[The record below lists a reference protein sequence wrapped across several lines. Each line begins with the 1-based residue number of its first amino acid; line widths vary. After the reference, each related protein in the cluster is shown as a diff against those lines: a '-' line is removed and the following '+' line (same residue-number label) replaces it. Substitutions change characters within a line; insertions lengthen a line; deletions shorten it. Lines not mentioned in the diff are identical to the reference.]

1 MNDKG
6 ENFGRANGD
15 EELIRFREM
24 FAQSPSFSA
33 LLQGPDHRFVLA
45 NPAYQRL
52 VGNRAVIGLT
62 VREAFPEVESQ
73 GFLAV
78 LDEVFATGKAFVG
91 RNVEIVFNV
100 PRNGSAARRILDFVY
115 QPIKDNLGNVTSIF
129 VEGSDVTE
137 RHATEEALRESEARL
152 RELNADLERKVIE
165 RA

>member
-33 LLQGPDHRFVLA
+33 LLQGPDHRFVLT

-52 VGNRAVIGLT
+52 VGHRTVIGLT

-91 RNVEIVFNV
+91 KDMEIVFQS
-100 PRNGSAARRILDFVY
+100 PRDGAAE
-115 QPIKDNLGNVTSIF
+115 T
-129 VEGSDVTE
+129 
-137 RHATEEALRESEARL
+137 H
-152 RELNADLERKVIE
+152 
-165 RA
+165 